1 MMHLAG
7 PPVQAD
13 MLVVQRCVLCGCR
26 LVHEIVPDVRKD
38 KANIDVFTTG
48 ALIWSETDPDTGE
61 VTHKPMTS
69 CEALELPY
77 PNHHILNAF
86 GGMLCSEI
94 NTDPPKGF
102 TIIEDGELDDEFDF
116 EGSEED
122 W

>member
-26 LVHEIVPDVRKD
+26 LVHEIVPDVRND
-38 KANIDVFTTG
+38 KSSIDVFSTG
-48 ALIWSETDPDTGE
+48 AMIWSETDPDTGLA
-61 VTHKPMTS
+61 THIPLAS

-77 PNHHILNAF
+77 PNHHVLNAF

-94 NTDPPKGF
+94 NDDPPQDL
-102 TIIEDGELDDEFDF
+102 TIIDDCDLDE
-116 EGSEED
+116 EGDD